1 MVEPGTDGATSSDV
15 PDSSDVPESAESQ
28 GRCGRGPAPSE
39 AVRVRR
45 EAHKADYDRS
55 TIDAVLDAAL
65 VAHVGVVGA
74 DGRPV
79 VIPTAF
85 ARIGN
90 EVVLHGSVASRLLRT
105 AASAPI
111 CVTVTLL
118 DAMVVARSTFQSSM
132 RYRSVVVMGTPRAVT
147 DPEERVR
154 ALTALSEH
162 LIPGRTAEVRPM
174 SDVEL
179 RQTAVLALAL
189 DEASA
194 KVSIGF
200 SDDPDDDVG
209 SSVWAGVVPLVTTW
223 GDPVPAPDLSEGVD
237 LPNSIRSLA
246 QDDRFIAPESA

>member
-1 MVEPGTDGATSSDV
+1 MALPGTDRPSSDLEEPALAPGSV
-15 PDSSDVPESAESQ
+15 S
-28 GRCGRGPAPSE
+28 APSD

-45 EAHKADYDRS
+45 EAHKAAYDRR

-85 ARIGN
+85 ARIDD

-105 AASAPI
+105 AAASPI

-132 RYRSVVVMGTPRAVT
+132 RYRSVVIIGTPRAVT
-147 DPEERVR
+147 DPTERVR

-179 RQTAVLALAL
+179 RQTAVVALAV

-194 KVSIGF
+194 KVSDGF
-200 SDDPDDDVG
+200 SDDPEDDVA
-209 SSVWAGVVPLVTTW
+209 SPVWAGVVPLVTMW
-223 GDPVPAPDLSEGVD
+223 GDPVPAPDLREGID
-237 LPNSIRSLA
+237 LPESVGSLA
-246 QDDRFIAPESA
+246 QDHRFVAPESA